1 MGASSLIIMRSG
13 KRIKLLV
20 VILSGF
26 ILVATSALFVTGRL
40 TRGNIQHYVPWSFA
54 RLLYPAEH
62 VFTEYD
68 SPLKESHWIYDSG
81 IVDAN
86 GDGLLD
92 IFTTN
97 HNWRQLLLLADGR
110 GGYQDVLSTW
120 GLDQSREFPGIEIST
135 VAPEINNPGVYIYW
149 YNRHLYIRNHQ
160 TEHQKPASITLH
172 ALTELDIIRNK
183 GFQIDARDSEELV
196 APFITESTIR
206 FSSTEDAVM
215 ELYPTSRG
223 VPVDFKLDKSIPL
236 TQIYVGN
243 QLVAP
248 GSHEFS
254 LLLQDRHAMVWS
266 DFNDDSQPDIFITR
280 GAIGGTLPVYPQSV
294 ASKVD
299 EEFFVSRNTGESANK
314 QFENT
319 LSLSGITKN
328 GCSARHANWV
338 DFNSDGL
345 LDLFINCEDVG
356 NVEGEYPNKL
366 YQQNPGKQFMDVAE
380 QAGLQVLNNNIID
393 YEWFDADNDADMDL
407 FTHQDDGFYLYRNNT
422 GQFESEFI
430 YRGEFARIDNPELK
444 GASGAY
450 WVFDGKLSVSDY
462 DGDGDLD
469 VFSASKKGNALLINN
484 AGSYTSLAPGDLG
497 LPASSVS
504 ASWVDYDNDGLTD
517 LHTVPTGIFRQTE
530 KQTFARTNLLILP
543 SDLYMASIINWYDI
557 NNDGARD
564 VMIAL
569 NENQSLHRWWESS
582 PKDTFLWTFPTY
594 LNQGNKNHWLQFK
607 LIGDPGNREAIGAR
621 ITVTTPAGQQIQEV
635 GINDGAFYSQG
646 HYRLYFGLGQHSN
659 ADLVNIRWP
668 DGETQELENVSGDAM
683 HVIEHNR

>member
-1 MGASSLIIMRSG
+1 MRPG
-13 KRIKLLV
+13 KKIKLLV
-20 VILSGF
+20 VILSGL
-26 ILVATSALFVTGRL
+26 ILVATATLIVTGRL
-40 TRGNIQHYVPWSFA
+40 TRDNIQHYVPWSFA
-54 RLLYPAEH
+54 RLLYPAEP

-97 HNWRQLLLLADGR
+97 HNWRQLLLLADGQ

-120 GLDQSREFPGIEIST
+120 GLDHSREFPGIEIST

-149 YNRHLYIRNHQ
+149 YNRHLYIRSHQ
-160 TEHQKPASITLH
+160 IKNQEPVSITLH
-172 ALTELDIIRNK
+172 ALTELNVIDKN
-183 GFQIDARDSEELV
+183 GFQIDAHDSEELV

-206 FSSTEDAVM
+206 FSSTEDAIM
-215 ELYPTSRG
+215 KLYPTSRG
-223 VPVDFKLDKSIPL
+223 VPINFKLNESIPL
-236 TQIYVGN
+236 TQVYVGN
-243 QLVAP
+243 QLVEP
-248 GSHEFS
+248 DSHRFS

-266 DFNDDSQPDIFITR
+266 DFNDDSQLDIFITR

-299 EEFFVSRNTGESANK
+299 EEFFVSKNTGGSANK

-319 LSLSGITKN
+319 LSMSGITKN

-338 DFNSDGL
+338 DFNNDGL

-356 NVEGEYPNKL
+356 NIKGEYPNKL
-366 YQQNPGKQFMDVAE
+366 YQQHTGKQFVDVSE
-380 QAGLQVLNNNIID
+380 QAGLQILNNNIID
-393 YEWFDADNDADMDL
+393 YEWFDADNDTDMDL

-430 YRGEFARIDNPELK
+430 YRGEFARIDNPDLK

-462 DGDGDLD
+462 DNDGDLD
-469 VFSASKKGNALLINN
+469 VFSASKKGNAMLINN

-517 LHTVPTGIFRQTE
+517 LHTVPSGIFRQTE
-530 KQTFARTNLLILP
+530 EQTFARTNLLILP

-557 NNDGARD
+557 NNNGTRD

-582 PKDTFLWTFPTY
+582 PKDTFLWTFATY
-594 LNQGNKNHWLQFK
+594 LNQSNKNHWLQFK

-621 ITVTTPAGQQIQEV
+621 VTVTTPDGRQTQEI

-646 HYRLYFGLGQHSN
+646 HYRLYFGLGQHST
-659 ADLVNIRWP
+659 ADLVNIHWP
-668 DGETQELENVSGDAM
+668 GGKTQELKNISGDAM
-683 HVIEHNR
+683 HVIEHKR